1 MSEEQ
6 EKNQK
11 KENEKNKIE
20 EPLVNLLYSFKKNI
34 TSQDPFYPLNNL
46 VTKIIYMDGKVVVFV
61 PILKK

>member
-20 EPLVNLLYSFKKNI
+20 EPLVNLLYSFK
-34 TSQDPFYPLNNL
+34 Y
-46 VTKIIYMDGKVVVFV
+46 
-61 PILKK
+61 